1 MNKYIFGGKST
12 EDVKCEGTTD
22 AKQYETTAD
31 AESEKKSES
40 GIGSIQ
46 DPPALFEKLFISLLV
61 QVQTCDDKLFPLKA
75 NPMKKKRSS
84 YRLRKPS

>member
-31 AESEKKSES
+31 AESEKKSGIQISARVVRKTFYLTS
-40 GIGSIQ
+40 GSSS
-46 DPPALFEKLFISLLV
+46 E
-61 QVQTCDDKLFPLKA
+61 TCDDKLFPLKA

>member
-12 EDVKCEGTTD
+12 VDVECDGTTD

-40 GIGSIQ
+40 GIGS
-46 DPPALFEKLFISLLV
+46 
-61 QVQTCDDKLFPLKA
+61 
-75 NPMKKKRSS
+75 RST
-84 YRLRKPS
+84 RVVRKTFYLTSGSSSDL

>member
-12 EDVKCEGTTD
+12 ADVKCEGATD

-46 DPPALFEKLFISLLV
+46 IHPRCSKNFLSHFWFKFRPVTINYF
-61 QVQTCDDKLFPLKA
+61 
-75 NPMKKKRSS
+75 R
-84 YRLRKPS
+84 